1 MKSASLLTGI
11 ILGGIA
17 GATLGILLAPDKGAE
32 TRRKLTKNGMDLADA
47 LKEKYSELID
57 EVIEDYEFTED
68 DIYETGD
75 EIASAIKSGKKKA
88 QKAMNSEMK

>member
-32 TRRKLTKNGMDLADA
+32 TRRKLTKKGMALADT
-47 LKEKYSELID
+47 LKEKYNDLID
-57 EVIEDYEFTED
+57 EVIEDYEYAED
-68 DIYETGD
+68 DIYQAGD
-75 EIASAIKSGKKKA
+75 QVASAVKSGKKKA
-88 QKAMNSEMK
+88 QKAMDPEMK